1 MHNKA
6 KSKHNLT
13 QKKVCTSNPSSKEC
27 VFDVL
32 NGTEDDHTN
41 LWTNIPSRGR
51 EDWDSSLFKA
61 VGFIIGWALGNVIGC
76 KDDFHRLV

>member
-13 QKKVCTSNPSSKEC
+13 QKKVCTSNPSSG
-27 VFDVL
+27 

-41 LWTNIPSRGR
+41 LWTNIPSWGR

-61 VGFIIGWALGNVIGC
+61 VGFIIGRALGNVIGC
-76 KDDFHRLV
+76 EDDFNRLV